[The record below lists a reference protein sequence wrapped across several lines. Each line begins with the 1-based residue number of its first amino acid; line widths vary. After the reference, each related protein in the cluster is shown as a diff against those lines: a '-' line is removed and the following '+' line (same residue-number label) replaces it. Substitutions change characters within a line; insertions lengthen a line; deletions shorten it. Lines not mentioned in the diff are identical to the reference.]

1 MCCSTSSRFRPATN
15 QARVMPTTV
24 ANPLG
29 TTDSAETILA
39 IDIGAGTQDI
49 LVYDPEQTPENSF
62 RLVMPSQTQIIGQRI
77 RRVTDA
83 GRPLH
88 LVGQVMGGG
97 ASTAAIKTHLDAGL
111 PVTATS
117 SAARTIHNDPQR
129 VRHLGVWITDE
140 APRGAVEL
148 ELGDLDLDAI
158 ETALNAF
165 GVELPERYA
174 IAVQDHGVR
183 IGQGNN
189 DVRGDYLHWL
199 VNSAGDLRRAAFLTP
214 PEEMTRMQAIH
225 LLAPGAIVMDTGAA
239 AVLGALRDPMVAQ
252 AAEEGAVLVNL
263 GNMHTFATLVR
274 RDRVLGVFEHH
285 TGGLD
290 RDLLGRLVERLRY
303 GELTN
308 REFRERFDGHGA
320 VVAEDYRS
328 FSPFRFIAVTGPN
341 RSIAAGLNWHQAA
354 PYGDMMLTGAFGLVD
369 GYLAAA
375 GA

>member
-1 MCCSTSSRFRPATN
+1 
-15 QARVMPTTV
+15 MPTTV

-320 VVAEDYRS
+320 VVSEDYRS